1 MKSEGNKPKPLP
13 QSGFRQ
19 FQEQRNR
26 LRAQLDAQRLGDTE
40 RRFNG
45 LNETQRKALFLL
57 ANDAAKGHN
66 LPSLKRSQLT
76 QDFAV
81 FTREEQNTI
90 LLGIKR
96 LAELSAAMPWCW
108 PDYEGLAAD
117 RIIDRHI
124 ASDGKP
130 NQQG

>member
-1 MKSEGNKPKPLP
+1 MESRGYKSKPMQ
-13 QSGFRQ
+13 QSGFQQ

-40 RRFNG
+40 RRFNS
-45 LNETQRKALFLL
+45 LNETQRKALYLL
-57 ANDAAKGHN
+57 ANAAAAECK
-66 LPSLKRSQLT
+66 LPPLTRSQLT
-76 QDFAV
+76 QDFAA

>member
-1 MKSEGNKPKPLP
+1 MDSRGNKSKPTP
-13 QSGFRQ
+13 QSGFKQ
-19 FQEQRNR
+19 FQEQRNK

-40 RRFNG
+40 RRFNALG
-45 LNETQRKALFLL
+45 ETQRKALYLL
-57 ANDAAKGHN
+57 ANAAAAESG
-66 LPSLKRSQLT
+66 LPVLTRSQLRR
-76 QDFAV
+76 DFAA

>member
-1 MKSEGNKPKPLP
+1 MKNSERASAS

-57 ANDAAKGHN
+57 ANAAAEECGF
-66 LPSLKRSQLT
+66 PPLKRSQLE
-76 QDFAV
+76 QDFAA
-81 FTREEQNTI
+81 FTRKEQNTI
-90 LLGIKR
+90 LLGVKR

-108 PDYEGLAAD
+108 PDYEGLATD